1 MFYGLLDLHIV
12 QYAAAG
18 LLFSN
23 TRQSHTNIDWKDQ
36 PALPP
41 ANPANVAP
49 RAVTPTPTPFN
60 QRRP

>member
-1 MFYGLLDLHIV
+1 MFYCLLDFRIV

-23 TRQSHTNIDWKDQ
+23 ARQSHTNIDWKDQ

-41 ANPANVAP
+41 ATLANVIKKT
-49 RAVTPTPTPFN
+49 VTPPPPHIL
-60 QRRP
+60 Q